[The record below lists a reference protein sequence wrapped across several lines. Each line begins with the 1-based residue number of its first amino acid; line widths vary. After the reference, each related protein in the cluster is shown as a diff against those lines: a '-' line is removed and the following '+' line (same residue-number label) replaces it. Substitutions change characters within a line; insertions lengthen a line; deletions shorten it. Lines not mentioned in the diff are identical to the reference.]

1 MANGFFNEDLAKDLT
16 KDAIKNAP
24 VTFPTPSLFSNLNFG
39 NLLGSLVDTGLQTA
53 GIQNQQQALREF
65 GVGALEGMERIGA
78 QAREDARKLVQEAI
92 KKREQV
98 ADQVK
103 T

>member
-1 MANGFFNEDLAKDLT
+1 MSNGTYTLPKLDPTKIFPSGIEDLEFGVPSTTA
-16 KDAIKNAP
+16 
-24 VTFPTPSLFSNLNFG
+24 TPSLFSNLNFG

-78 QAREDARKLVQEAI
+78 QAREDASFKPLLLLLH
-92 KKREQV
+92 
-98 ADQVK
+98 
-103 T
+103 